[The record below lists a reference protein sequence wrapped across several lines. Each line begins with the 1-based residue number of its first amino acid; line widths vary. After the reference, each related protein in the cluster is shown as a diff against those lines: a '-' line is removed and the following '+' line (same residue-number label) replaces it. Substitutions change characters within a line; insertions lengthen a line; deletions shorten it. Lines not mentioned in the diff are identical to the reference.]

1 MSISLFANRVSS
13 TTVSCLSSLKS
24 TRPAQ
29 EPVMDHMIF
38 QAPRDPYQALTEAS
52 QRLNEG
58 KSLFF
63 PQDDEVEVK
72 AEQGTVQRGGHIPQ
86 V

>member
-1 MSISLFANRVSS
+1 
-13 TTVSCLSSLKS
+13 
-24 TRPAQ
+24 
-29 EPVMDHMIF
+29 MDHMIF

-63 PQDDEVEVK
+63 SQDNEFK

-86 V
+86 I

>member
-1 MSISLFANRVSS
+1 MSISLFANRISS
-13 TTVSCLSSLKS
+13 TSVSCLSSLKS
-24 TRPAQ
+24 SRPAQ

-63 PQDDEVEVK
+63 SQDNEFK

-86 V
+86 I